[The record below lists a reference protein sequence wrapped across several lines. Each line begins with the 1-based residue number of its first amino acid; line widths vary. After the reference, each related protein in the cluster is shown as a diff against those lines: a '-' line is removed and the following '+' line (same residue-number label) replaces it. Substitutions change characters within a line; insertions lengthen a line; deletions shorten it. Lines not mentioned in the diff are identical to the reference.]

1 MVELG
6 FTCLA
11 LLLVWARWKMIGF
24 ITTLIL
30 IVALYLTVGQAWA
43 FGVAL
48 ALALLALMEDLFDLS

>member
-11 LLLVWARWKMIGF
+11 LLFVWARWKMVGL
-24 ITTLIL
+24 ITTSIL
-30 IVALYLTVGQAWA
+30 VGALFLTVGQAWA

-48 ALALLALMEDLFDLS
+48 ALALLALMEDLFDWS